1 MESTSPHPSDQNKVR
16 TQSTTK
22 QSKTPRSWRSR
33 GIVFGLLL
41 LGIIVCA
48 PIGIQYYQQWRATHV
63 GFKRS
68 LSVIHV
74 SPNKDAAIP
83 KNIAIT
89 LNDKVDLHI
98 LEHNFF
104 LSPDITGTFKL
115 TETKANTFVYTFTP
129 STPFARGVRYSL
141 RVAAGIQSTS
151 GLILENDYYHTFE
164 TILADNTV
172 QFMKDGIAGKVLSY
186 SSNNTVTVKVK
197 NSQDIESVQAN
208 LYTSSEVEL
217 LAYVSYKPANS
228 NSPNYYPWGERGEF
242 HTTSIPHTVKQR
254 IRTLPVTK
262 NGEEIT
268 FTLEDGIYYLEAIGA
283 DNKAVGA
290 TFLIVH
296 STGLVVRQ
304 DDRQVTVSAFDLATN
319 MPVVDPIS
327 LKFYTT
333 VNQPKVLQQHTLN
346 GIGTYAFSYE
356 DRLDFVL
363 ATKGSQTMLV
373 PLAVP
378 HSLADL
384 QVSSNL
390 DKTYKI
396 FLYTDRPIYKPKDTL
411 FYRGIVRTDGDGLY
425 SVPPEGT
432 TVYMR
437 LSNNAQNGQPPTAIQ
452 ASTDEH
458 GIFTGYLTLPD
469 ETAEY
474 QSLMASTLPPED
486 TTTYPRSDT
495 YASFDVIT
503 YVKPDF
509 DITVEREKSEYL
521 RSDNPVFTI
530 KGNKFDG
537 KPLADTDISVVVY
550 SRSYFESEKAVYNT
564 NFNITSFGGMC
575 GGGGWDEYYG
585 ESIETKTV
593 HLDNTGTATLTVD
606 PRKKSDIYSQKITVV
621 AEKVDN
627 AKNKITGASSTIVHA
642 ADYAIFF
649 SPSANEYKP
658 GEEIVSPFHAETL
671 IGEKL
676 ANRSFSY
683 EITIENP
690 QRYLSSG
697 TPQEIQLQKG
707 DVSTDGL
714 GRGIVRYQIPNTQKS
729 LTYTVRVYTDD
740 TEGNLAQNRKQL
752 WIKAPD
758 PVSDEQNYWEL
769 QSNSQT
775 YLKIVS
781 DKNSFIVGD
790 TVSLSVKSPVALDA
804 LMSLERGRIYAP
816 KIIHLAAGDNTITI
830 PIDDTLSP
838 SITVVFSFFAE
849 NTYRSEGLSLNVPAM
864 HKLLNVNLSS
874 DKSVY
879 NPNEQA
885 LVTIST
891 TDETTQ
897 TPVIANVSLAL
908 VDRAIYA
915 LRKSATPPI
924 HSTLYYFRPRRTNAS
939 SSLTAIGTYDWGGR
953 GGGGG
958 GGGLGQK
965 QVDTL
970 YWNPNILTDGNGQA
984 TVSVP
989 LGPTS
994 TIWRAS
1000 AYASTD
1006 RTHVGQ
1012 ATMDFRVGK

>member
-1 MESTSPHPSDQNKVR
+1 MA
-16 TQSTTK
+16 
-22 QSKTPRSWRSR
+22 
-33 GIVFGLLL
+33 FALLL

-48 PIGIQYYQQWRATHV
+48 PIGVGYYRQWQETHV
-63 GFKRS
+63 GFRQV
-68 LSVIHV
+68 LGVVRIT
-74 SPNKDAAIP
+74 PNKDAVVP
-83 KNIAIT
+83 KDIKIT
-89 LNDKVDLHI
+89 FNDKIDLHV
-98 LEHNFF
+98 LEHNFS
-104 LSPDITGTFKL
+104 LSPDIVGTFKL

-129 STPFARGVRYSL
+129 SKPFARGVRYSI
-141 RVAAGIQSTS
+141 RVARGMQSTR
-151 GLILENDYYHTFE
+151 GMILENDYYHSFE
-164 TILADNTV
+164 TLLADNTV
-172 QFMKDGIAGKVLSY
+172 QFTKDGIAGKVLSY

-197 NSQDIESVQAN
+197 NSKDIESVQAN

-217 LAYVSYKPANS
+217 LAYLSYKPANTD
-228 NSPNYYPWGERGEF
+228 SPNYYPWGERGEF
-242 HTTSIPHTVKQR
+242 HTTSIPHNVKQR

-283 DNKAVGA
+283 DNNAVGA
-290 TFLIVH
+290 TFLMVN

-319 MPVVDPIS
+319 LPVVDPIS
-327 LKFYTT
+327 LRFYTT
-333 VNQPKVLQQHTLN
+333 VNSPSVLRQHTLT
-346 GIGTYAFSYE
+346 GIGTYEFPYE
-356 DRLDFVL
+356 DRLDFIL

-378 HSLADL
+378 NSLADL

-425 SVPPEGT
+425 AIPPVGT
-432 TVYMR
+432 TVYVR
-437 LSNNAQNGQPPTAIQ
+437 LSNTKQNGQPPTAIQ
-452 ASTDEH
+452 VTTDAH
-458 GIFTGYLTLPD
+458 GVFSGNLTLPD
-469 ETAEY
+469 EPYEY
-474 QSLMASTLPPED
+474 QSLIASTLPPED
-486 TTTYPRSDT
+486 TTTYPRSDA
-495 YASFDVIT
+495 YASFDVIS

-509 DITVEREKSEYL
+509 DITVEREKAEYL
-521 RSDNPVFTI
+521 RSDSPMFTI

-537 KPLADTDISVVVY
+537 KPLADTDVSVVVY
-550 SRSYFESEKAVYNT
+550 SRSYFESEKTVYNT

-593 HLDNTGTATLTVD
+593 HLDNAGTATVTVD
-606 PRKKSDIYSQKITVV
+606 PKKKSDIYSQTLTVV
-621 AEKVDN
+621 AEKTDS
-627 AKNKITGASSTIVHA
+627 AKNKITGAASTIVHA

-658 GEEIVSPFHAETL
+658 GEEIVSPFYAETL
-671 IGEKL
+671 TGEKL
-676 ANRSFSY
+676 ANKPFSY
-683 EITIENP
+683 EITVENP

-697 TPQEIQLQKG
+697 APQDIQLQKG
-707 DVSTDGL
+707 QVTTDAL
-714 GRGIVRYQIPNTQKS
+714 GRGIVRYQIPNAQTS
-729 LTYTVRVYTDD
+729 TTYTVRVYTDD
-740 TEGNLAQNRKQL
+740 PKGNLSQNRKQL
-752 WIKAPD
+752 WIRVPD
-758 PVSDEQNYWEL
+758 PAQAEQNYWEL

-804 LMSLERGRIYAP
+804 LLSLERGRIYEP
-816 KIIHLAAGDNTITI
+816 KIVHLVAGDNTITI
-830 PIDDTLSP
+830 PVDASLSP

-849 NTYRSEGLSLNVPAM
+849 NKYRSEGLSLNVPAM
-864 HKLLNVNLSS
+864 HKLLNVGLTS

-879 NPNEQA
+879 SPNEHA
-885 LVTIST
+885 LITIST
-891 TDETTQ
+891 TDDTTQ
-897 TPVIANVSLAL
+897 TPVMANVSLAV

-970 YWNPNILTDGNGQA
+970 YWNPGILTDGNGQA

-989 LGPTS
+989 LGATS

-1006 RTHVGQ
+1006 RTQVGQ